1 MIFGLYFFSTINRL
15 SLFHFF
21 LLMIQSPHLTHTLT
35 QTQNHRAA
43 LELLV
48 HELQDPIS
56 AEAYCTLGG
65 EVVSERTLRSAAE
78 SAGLVGVAMFAAAFS
93 SASPIHREVSGQG
106 GKVQSQTGLGK
117 GQAPTVI
124 TRQRTVDEGLKK
136 ELLRV
141 LLEVYMDGDE

>member
-1 MIFGLYFFSTINRL
+1 MVFGFFPFLNHQSNFAF
-15 SLFHFF
+15 SFF
-21 LLMIQSPHLTHTLT
+21 LAHDSITSPHS

-65 EVVSERTLRSAAE
+65 EVVSERTLRNAAE

-93 SASPIHREVSGQG
+93 STSPIQG
-106 GKVQSQTGLGK
+106 GGVGKV
-117 GQAPTVI
+117 QAPTVI
-124 TRQRTVDEGLKK
+124 TRQKTVDEGLKK

-141 LLEVYMDGDE
+141 LLEVYIDGDE

>member
-1 MIFGLYFFSTINRL
+1 
-15 SLFHFF
+15 
-21 LLMIQSPHLTHTLT
+21 MIQSPYLAHTLT

-93 SASPIHREVSGQG
+93 SASPIHRELSGQG

-117 GQAPTVI
+117 VQAPTVI
-124 TRQRTVDEGLKK
+124 TRQNTVDEGLKK